1 MKDREMRERIVGIGL
16 EPVGSTP
23 EEFRK
28 LVIADVKRFAE
39 LVKLAGVEP
48 E

>member
-1 MKDREMRERIVGIGL
+1 MRAPDLKQQFEQQGV
-16 EPVGSTP
+16 EVVGSKP

-28 LVIADVKRFAE
+28 LVVANIKRFAE